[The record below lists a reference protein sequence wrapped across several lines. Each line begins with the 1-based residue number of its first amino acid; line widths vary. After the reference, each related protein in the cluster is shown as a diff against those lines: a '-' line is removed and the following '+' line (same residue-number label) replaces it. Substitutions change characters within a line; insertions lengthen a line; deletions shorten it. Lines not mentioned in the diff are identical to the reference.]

1 MKKTTLLLTLCLL
14 PLLSMA
20 QQTQKTRCQSN
31 PEYRQ
36 FDFWIGE
43 WEVKNPQDQVAGNSK
58 IELILGDCVILEN
71 WTSVNPAYSGKSFNY
86 YNLITGTWQQKWID
100 NQGIPIEF
108 EGTYDAE
115 AKTLNYK
122 GSGVGQGG
130 AKLDY
135 KLTFFH
141 LTDDHVRQLWE
152 QSTDEGETWTT
163 IFDGHYRRK

>member
-1 MKKTTLLLTLCLL
+1 MKKKALLLVLIFL
-14 PLLSMA
+14 PLASMA

-71 WTSVNPAYSGKSFNY
+71 WTSSNPAYSGKSFNY

-115 AKTLNYK
+115 AKTMNYK

-130 AKLDY
+130 VKLDY

-152 QSTDEGETWTT
+152 QSSDEGKTWTT